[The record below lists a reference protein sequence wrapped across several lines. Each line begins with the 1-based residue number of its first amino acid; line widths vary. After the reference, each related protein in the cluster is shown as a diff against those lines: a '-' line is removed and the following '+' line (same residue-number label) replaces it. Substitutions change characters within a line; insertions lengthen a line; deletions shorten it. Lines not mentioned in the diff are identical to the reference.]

1 MLDFRVETFLT
12 VCRTMN
18 FTRAAELLHITQPAV
33 TQHIHTLEKQYGARF
48 FRYQGKQI
56 FLTEAGQLFLQT
68 ATTFYQDDQHL
79 RDAIRQLGTRRSIRF
94 GATLTI
100 GEYVM
105 PPVLTGLLKEEPTLR
120 LRMIVENTK
129 ELLRLLDNG
138 EIEFAIVEGFFPRQE
153 YESLSYCIQPYI
165 PVCAPSYTF
174 SRPILRLEDLL
185 EERLLIREPGSGTR
199 EVLSRALEDH
209 NLTLSDFPLITE
221 LGSLNVIKKMVC
233 AGAGI
238 AFFYLPVVQEELE
251 KGQLRE
257 ISLENCALSH
267 AFNFIW
273 RKNSTFDTYY
283 QDIFRLFQTEETFR
297 TKTTE

>member
-12 VCRTMN
+12 VCQTMN

-48 FRYQGKQI
+48 FRYEGKQV
-56 FLTEAGQLFLQT
+56 FLTDAGRLFLQT
-68 ATTFYQDDQHL
+68 ATTFYQNDCHL
-79 RDAIRQLGTRRSIRF
+79 RDAIRQLGHRRSIRF

-105 PPVLTGLLKEEPTLR
+105 PAVLTRLLKDEPSLR

-129 ELLRLLDNG
+129 ELLQLLNHG

-174 SRPILRLEDLL
+174 SRSISQLEDLL

-238 AFFYLPVVQEELE
+238 SFFYLPVIREELE
-251 KGQLRE
+251 NGLLRE
-257 ISLENCALSH
+257 IPLENCSLSH
-267 AFNFIW
+267 GFNFIW
-273 RKNSTFDTYY
+273 RKNSTFDAYY
-283 QDIFRLFQTEETFR
+283 QDAFHLFQPEEYLT
-297 TKTTE
+297 